1 MNKKELVAM
10 MAELSN
16 QSKASCEKSVD
27 AFMAAVTDALKK
39 GDDVRLVGFGIF
51 YAVKREAT
59 TGRNPRTGA
68 AIQIPESIQPKFKA
82 GKSLKDDIN

>member
-27 AFMAAVTDALKK
+27 AFMVAVTDALKK

-59 TGRNPRTGA
+59 TGRNPRTGV
-68 AIQIPESIQPKFKA
+68 AINIPASVQPKFKA

>member
-16 QSKASCEKSVD
+16 QSKASCEKSLD
-27 AFMAAVTDALKK
+27 AFIMAVGKALKR
-39 GDDVRLVGFGIF
+39 GDDVRLVGFGTF
-51 YAVKREAT
+51 HAVKRQAT

-68 AIQIPESIQPKFKA
+68 EIKIPASVQPKFKA
-82 GKSLKDDIN
+82 GKGLKDDIN

>member
-27 AFMAAVTDALKK
+27 AFMSAVTDALKK

-51 YAVKREAT
+51 YAVKREAS

-68 AIQIPESIQPKFKA
+68 AIKIPASVQPKFKA